1 MKRFALVLAAILL
14 AFSGFAQKKAK
25 FTEEDAKQFYRTIEG
40 DYSLLNQKDSLVA
53 MVHFTPIWQ
62 TPDNRFQ
69 WMYLEASR
77 GQDVVLQKI
86 LEINPK
92 SEKVFN
98 VVMYDLKNPEQFVGK
113 WGNRNFFD
121 GFNKTIL
128 KDKSKLSFVKTSDFS
143 YQMNGFKRISALKGC
158 FPQGDLLHFKF
169 VQQDERFYIKRMP
182 NRTNQIKGY
191 QGLKELTD

>member
-1 MKRFALVLAAILL
+1 MKRFALVLAAIFL
-14 AFSGFAQKKAK
+14 AFSGFAQKNAK

-53 MVHFTPIWQ
+53 TVHFTPIWQ
-62 TPDNRFQ
+62 TSGNRFQ
-69 WMYLEASR
+69 WLYLEASR

-86 LEINPK
+86 LEIKPK

-121 GFNKTIL
+121 GFNASIL
-128 KDKSKLSFVKTSDFS
+128 KDKTKLSFVKTSDFS
-143 YQMNGFKRISALKGC
+143 YQMNGFKRISALKEC
-158 FPQGDLLHFKF
+158 FPQGDLLHLKF

-182 NRTNQIKGY
+182 NRTNRIIGY